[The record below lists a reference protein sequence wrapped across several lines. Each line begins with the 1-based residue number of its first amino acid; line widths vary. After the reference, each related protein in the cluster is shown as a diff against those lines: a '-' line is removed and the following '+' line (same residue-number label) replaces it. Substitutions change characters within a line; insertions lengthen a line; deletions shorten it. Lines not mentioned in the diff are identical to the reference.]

1 MVLKIA
7 GVLNKLKTFISVL
20 LYKVKMESLIE
31 EAEDGNVSKV
41 AELLSKIK
49 DEEVLTLWYCVY
61 ITNGITYNYC
71 KSCRYQMV
79 FDFVGQFKTF
89 KKPS

>member
-20 LYKVKMESLIE
+20 LYKVNMESLIE

-49 DEEVLTLWYCVY
+49 DDEVLTL
-61 ITNGITYNYC
+61 
-71 KSCRYQMV
+71 
-79 FDFVGQFKTF
+79 
-89 KKPS
+89 